1 MFQGRVLGI
10 YTAPARREPMVSQQE
25 VRVVPGKGIEGDR
38 YFKGNATY
46 SAKPGPHRELTLIE
60 QESIDALEREQG
72 YSLEPEKSRRNV
84 LVSGVPLN
92 HLIDREFTIGGVR
105 LRGLLLCEPCA
116 ILAETSGHAHI
127 VNHLLHRG
135 GLRAEILTEG
145 TISVGA
151 EILPAGDG

>member
-1 MFQGRVLGI
+1 MFQGKVLGI

-46 SAKPGPHRELTLIE
+46 SDRPGPHREVTLIE
-60 QESIDALEREQG
+60 NETLDALEREYG
-72 YSLEPEKSRRNV
+72 YRLDPQKSRRNF

-92 HLIDREFTIGGVR
+92 HLIDREFSIGGVR

-116 ILAETSGHAHI
+116 NLAETSGHANI
-127 VNHLLHRG
+127 INHMLHRG
-135 GLRAEILTEG
+135 GLRAEILNEG
-145 TISVGA
+145 KIRLGA
-151 EILPAGDG
+151 EVLPGSDE

>member
-1 MFQGRVLGI
+1 MFQGKVLSI
-10 YTAPARREPMVSQQE
+10 YTAPAKREPMESRQE
-25 VRVVPGKGIEGDR
+25 VRVLPGKGIEGDR

-46 SAKPGPHRELTLIE
+46 SGRPGPHREVTLIE
-60 QESIDALEREQG
+60 NEVLDALEREYG
-72 YSLEPEKSRRNV
+72 YRLEPDKSRRNI

-92 HLIDREFTIGGVR
+92 HLIEREFTIGDVR

-116 ILAETSGHAHI
+116 ILAETSGHEHI
-127 VNHLLHRG
+127 INHLLHRG

>member
-1 MFQGRVLGI
+1 MFHGKVLAI
-10 YTAPARREPMVSQQE
+10 YTAPARREPMVAHQE

-38 YFKGNATY
+38 YYIGNATY
-46 SAKPGPHRELTLIE
+46 SDRAGPHRELTLIE
-60 QESIDALEREQG
+60 EETLDALEREYG
-72 YSLEPEKSRRNV
+72 YRLKPELSRRNV

-116 ILAETSGHAHI
+116 TLAETSGHAHI
-127 VNHLLHRG
+127 INHLMHRG

-145 TISVGA
+145 TLNVGA
-151 EILPAGDG
+151 DVLPGGEA

>member
-10 YTAPARREPMVSQQE
+10 YTAPASREPMVSQQE

-46 SAKPGPHRELTLIE
+46 SARPGPHRELTLIE
-60 QESIDALEREQG
+60 QESLDALEREYG
-72 YSLEPEKSRRNV
+72 YNLEPELSRRNV

-92 HLIDREFTIGGVR
+92 HLIQREFSIGEVR

-116 ILAETSGHAHI
+116 TLAETSGRANI
-127 VNHLLHRG
+127 INHLLHRG

-145 TISVGA
+145 TISIGA
-151 EILPAGDG
+151 EILPATEG

>member
-1 MFQGRVLGI
+1 MFQGKVLSI
-10 YTAPARREPMVSQQE
+10 YTAPARREPMVSNEE

-38 YFKGNATY
+38 YFVGNATY
-46 SAKPGPHRELTLIE
+46 SDRPGPHRELTLIE
-60 QESIDALEREQG
+60 LESIDALEREYG
-72 YSLEPEKSRRNV
+72 YRLEPEKSRRNV

-92 HLIDREFTIGGVR
+92 HLIEREFTIGDVR

-151 EILPAGDG
+151 EILPAGED

>member
-1 MFQGRVLGI
+1 MFQGKVLSI

-38 YFKGNATY
+38 YFIGNATY
-46 SAKPGPHRELTLIE
+46 SDRAGPHRELTLIE
-60 QESIDALEREQG
+60 SESLDALEREYG
-72 YSLEPEKSRRNV
+72 YRLEPEKSRRNV

-92 HLIDREFTIGGVR
+92 HLIDREFTVGNVR

-116 ILAETSGHAHI
+116 ILAETSGHSHI
-127 VNHLLHRG
+127 VNHLMHRG

-151 EILPAGDG
+151 EILPGGDE

>member
-1 MFQGRVLGI
+1 MYQGKVLGI

-46 SAKPGPHRELTLIE
+46 SDRPGPHRELTLIE
-60 QESIDALEREQG
+60 LETIDALEREYG
-72 YSLEPEKSRRNV
+72 YRLEPDLSRRNL

-105 LRGLLLCEPCA
+105 LRGILLCEPCA
-116 ILAETSGHAHI
+116 NLAETSGHSNI
-127 VNHLLHRG
+127 INHMMHRG

-145 TISVGA
+145 VIQVGA
-151 EILPAGDG
+151 GVSPGGEE